1 MQTTPSLNSAHSQNN
16 TPNHDFQQVALILRE
31 RGWIIGICA
40 TAGLFAAALHV
51 KRLPLAYEALS
62 VLQLSPR
69 GRVLGFESDNP
80 ATSGNETG
88 FQTILETFKSQALL
102 GRVTTDLNL
111 AENPEF
117 SATPLSAEAAQNQLR
132 SCFDVRQR
140 RGTQLIDITT
150 RHPNPEVAQTI
161 SNSVAHAFIQ
171 LQLDQRSSGARAVL
185 EFLMAEADKLKSRLK
200 KSEEA
205 LQSYKESNQAISLE
219 DRQDTVITALKIQAN
234 NLAVA
239 RGTRIRIE
247 TDVADMERFSG
258 DADSLL
264 RIASVA
270 QQPRIDSTRAQISE
284 LQSQISTLRLRYT
297 DKHPK
302 LVQALTQF
310 HDAERSLQH
319 LILQAPT
326 ALRSDLE
333 RAIATEASFE
343 KALKEQ
349 EKQALTLNRQSIDYK
364 ALARDVD
371 TDRAVYEAILRK
383 IKETDVARGVQLSDI
398 RIFEPA
404 SLPGSPT
411 RSSALK
417 FMAIGAFAGLVVGG
431 SAVFAQTLLESAW
444 RTADEVESATGLP
457 VLGSVPRLKKR
468 ASGKHLLEQLSDP
481 AEPILEAFRS
491 LRTSLH
497 LSARKQGKHCF
508 LFAGAQPGDGKSFC
522 STGYAL
528 TLARQGVRTLL
539 IDADL
544 RAPSLEETFLKN
556 RNLPGLTEV
565 LEGSMQLDE
574 AIVPTSIP
582 NLDLLP
588 AGNLRTDA
596 SELLTRKGIQAT
608 LENARQRYDCLIL
621 DSAPV
626 QSVSDSLLLAQAVDS
641 VLLVVRYACTPKK
654 AALRAIQLF
663 EDQGTPVVG
672 IVINNANPTSL
683 YTDYTQEKQHPAP
696 SRRT

>member
-1 MQTTPSLNSAHSQNN
+1 MQTTPALNSAQTQNIN
-16 TPNHDFQQVALILRE
+16 SNGDFQQVSLILRE
-31 RGWIIGICA
+31 RGWLIGVCA
-40 TAGLFAAALHV
+40 TAGLCAAALYV

-62 VLQLSPR
+62 VLQISPR
-69 GRVLGFESDNP
+69 GRVLGFESDSP
-80 ATSGNETG
+80 APSGGETG
-88 FQTILETFKSQALL
+88 FQTILETFKSQALMAK
-102 GRVTTDLNL
+102 VSTDLEL
-111 AENPEF
+111 TENPQF
-117 SATPLSAEAAQNQLR
+117 SITPLTPEAAQNQLR
-132 SCFDVRQR
+132 GCLEVRQR
-140 RGTQLIDITT
+140 RGTQLIDITA
-150 RHPNPEVAQTI
+150 RHSYPEVAQSI

-185 EFLMAEADKLKSRLK
+185 EFLMTEADKLKTRLK

-205 LQSYKESNQAISLE
+205 LQSYKESNQATSLE
-219 DRQDTVITALKIQAN
+219 DRQDTVITALKVQAS
-234 NLAVA
+234 NLASA
-239 RGTRIRIE
+239 RGNRIRLE

-258 DADSLL
+258 EPASLL

-270 QQPRIDSTRAQISE
+270 QQPRIASTRGQIAE

-297 DKHPK
+297 EKHPK
-302 LVQALTQF
+302 FIQTLTQL
-310 HDAERSLQH
+310 HDAERSLQQ
-319 LILQAPT
+319 LILQTPT

-333 RAIATEASFE
+333 RAVATEASFE

-349 EKQALTLNRQSIDYK
+349 EKQALALNRQSIDYK

-404 SLPGSPT
+404 SLPSSPT

-417 FMAIGAFAGLVVGG
+417 FIAIGAFAGIVVGG
-431 SAVFAQTLLESAW
+431 GAVFAQTVLESAW

-457 VLGSVPRLKKR
+457 VLGSVPRLRKR
-468 ASGKHLLEQLSDP
+468 ASGKHLLERLSDP
-481 AEPILEAFRS
+481 SEPILEAFRS

-508 LFAGAQPGDGKSFC
+508 LFAGAQAGDGKSFC

-544 RAPSLEETFLKN
+544 RSPSLEETFLKS
-556 RNLPGLTEV
+556 RNLPGLTQI
-565 LEGSMQLDE
+565 LEGQKRLSE
-574 AIVPTSIP
+574 VIVPTSIP

-596 SELLTRKGIQAT
+596 SELLTRKGMRET
-608 LENARQRYDCLIL
+608 LESARQRYDCLIL

-626 QSVSDSLLLAQAVDS
+626 QAVSDSLLLAQAVDS
-641 VLLVVRYACTPKK
+641 VLLVVRYASTPRK

-663 EDQGTPVVG
+663 EDQGTPVEG
-672 IVINNANPTSL
+672 IVINNANPISL
-683 YTDYTQEKQHPAP
+683 YNDYTQERQQPRH